1 MAMADETR
9 KPTTTDAGT
18 PVPSDDHSLT
28 VGSARDRLVFNVV
41 GHLSDGVSEPV
52 LERAF
57 EYWRNIDKETG
68 DLIAKGVH
76 GG

>member
-1 MAMADETR
+1 MAHHRGEVV
-9 KPTTTDAGT
+9 PTS
-18 PVPSDDHSLT
+18 VS
-28 VGSARDRLVFNVV
+28 SALN
-41 GHLSDGVSEPV
+41 GVSEPV

-68 DLIAKGVH
+68 DLIAKGVN

>member
-1 MAMADETR
+1 MSTEAAQFALEMAHHRGEVV
-9 KPTTTDAGT
+9 PTS
-18 PVPSDDHSLT
+18 VS
-28 VGSARDRLVFNVV
+28 SAL
-41 GHLSDGVSEPV
+41 DGVSEPV

-68 DLIAKGVH
+68 DLIAKGVN